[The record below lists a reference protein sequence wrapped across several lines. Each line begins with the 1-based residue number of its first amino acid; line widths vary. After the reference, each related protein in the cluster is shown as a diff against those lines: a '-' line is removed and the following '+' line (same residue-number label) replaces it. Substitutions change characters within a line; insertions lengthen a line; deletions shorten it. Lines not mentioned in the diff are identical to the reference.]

1 MFLGATDVS
10 LAQIKCLKSVIWEN
24 ICPEVGTIGSTRG
37 LSSNKLMENLSTIRN
52 DSIVLYM
59 DKKTKMD
66 DESRKHLSQEIN
78 GSISL
83 KL

>member
-1 MFLGATDVS
+1 
-10 LAQIKCLKSVIWEN
+10 
-24 ICPEVGTIGSTRG
+24 
-37 LSSNKLMENLSTIRN
+37 MENLSTIRN